1 MASPK
6 TLTLEESS
14 EEPIP
19 DDMRFYPAALPHFKN
34 EPTRDRFEIARVGD
48 SVGEG
53 VKTLV
58 SFEAGDIIFEFTGF
72 FSHEITLF
80 TLQVEDGLHLHD
92 PYFMGKILHNC
103 NPNAKVDMKKRTF
116 TALRHIE
123 AGEFITMDY
132 ASTEEYLFRTFECH
146 CGAEHCRGTVKG
158 SKQ

>member
-6 TLTLEESS
+6 VLTESS
-14 EEPIP
+14 EETVP
-19 DDMRFYPAALPHFKN
+19 DDMRFYPSQLPYFKN
-34 EPTRDRFEIARVGD
+34 EPTRKRFEIARVGD

-53 VKTLV
+53 VKTCV
-58 SFEAGDIIFEFTGF
+58 SHEAGDIIFEFTGF

-80 TLQVEDGLHLHD
+80 SLQVEEGVHLHD
-92 PYFMGKILHNC
+92 PYFMGKILHC
-103 NPNAKVDMKKRTF
+103 CKPNAKVDMKARTF

-132 ASTEEYLFRTFECH
+132 ASTEEYLYRTFECS
-146 CGAEHCRGTVKG
+146 CGAENCRGVVKG